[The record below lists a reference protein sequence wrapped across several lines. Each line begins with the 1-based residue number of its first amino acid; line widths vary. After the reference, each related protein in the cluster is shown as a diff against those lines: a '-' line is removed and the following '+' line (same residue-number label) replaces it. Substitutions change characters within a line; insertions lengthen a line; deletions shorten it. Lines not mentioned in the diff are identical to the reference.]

1 MRLLN
6 QLLHPVRDGST
17 YFLFVFLS
25 RSSGNLTANVP
36 LESGMALR
44 SLYSGIRRDSIKD
57 LAKSTAL
64 VDSLDDVVRRTRLWT
79 KLYAR

>member
-44 SLYSGIRRDSIKD
+44 SLYSGTRRGAVKD

-64 VDSLDDVVRRTRLWT
+64 VDSLNNVVRSTRLRV

>member
-25 RSSGNLTANVP
+25 RSSGNSTADVP
-36 LESGMALR
+36 LKSGMALR
-44 SLYSGIRRDSIKD
+44 SLYSGARRGTVKD

-64 VDSLDDVVRRTRLWT
+64 VDSLDDVVRRTRLRA